1 VSRAG
6 LTLSCVLL
14 AGCAVLR
21 PRPSGPL
28 VPAELP
34 ALEDD
39 LDLASLRAALERTR
53 PVYARAG
60 DAGALAAAD
69 RLLAILDT
77 TADPEA
83 RREAVARTFR
93 VVRFRDPA
101 LLTAYYEPELAARFA
116 RDAIFRYPL
125 YARPPDL
132 IDVEPRTLD
141 EIGQVYGVTRERI
154 RQIESK
160 TMSKLR
166 HPSRSQV
173 LRDYLD

>member
-1 VSRAG
+1 GARGRAPRRGTARAPGGRARRGAVRVRGVSRAR
-6 LTLSCVLL
+6 LALCCLVL
-14 AGCAVLR
+14 AGCALLR

-39 LDLASLRAALERTR
+39 LDLASLRAAVERTR
-53 PVYARAG
+53 PVYSRAG
-60 DAGALAAAD
+60 DAAALAAAD

-101 LLTAYYEPELAARFA
+101 LLTAYH
-116 RDAIFRYPL
+116 
-125 YARPPDL
+125 
-132 IDVEPRTLD
+132 
-141 EIGQVYGVTRERI
+141 Q
-154 RQIESK
+154 
-160 TMSKLR
+160 
-166 HPSRSQV
+166 
-173 LRDYLD
+173 